1 MIQFL
6 NSCTN
11 RFLKAKASDEIQEPQ
26 FGPKRKDIFIKLP
39 YKGQQSNILK
49 RQLTRLYAKLAPWLK
64 LNFIFFASNRIKKLS
79 KLKCQL
85 PVTKCSH
92 VIYKVNCSE
101 CKEFYIGLTNRRLET
116 RQHEHFTN
124 DNSAL
129 YRHSFLTDHVINYS
143 NPNILANDKSIFRL
157 KIKETLKIKEHFA
170 YNSLNGNTG
179 SFRLNL

>member
-1 MIQFL
+1 M
-6 NSCTN
+6 
-11 RFLKAKASDEIQEPQ
+11 
-26 FGPKRKDIFIKLP
+26 P
-39 YKGQQSNILK
+39 YKGQQSDILK

-85 PVTKCSH
+85 PVTKRSH
-92 VIYKVNCSE
+92 VNYKVNCSE
-101 CKEFYIGLTNRRLET
+101 CKEFYIGLTNRQLET
-116 RQHEHFTN
+116 RPHEHFTN

-143 NPNILANDKSIFRL
+143 NPNILATDKSIFRL

-179 SFRLNL
+179 SFRLNLWS